1 MRGLGPIRRGG
12 LPLALLAAAPIA
24 CAATPSFDGT
34 LYRGPDVA
42 FRVSPLPASWRRVS
56 LAAADLAF
64 RDDAHDA
71 SVLINSRCTPSDRD
85 APLVALTEHLLIGTT
100 DRAIVREE
108 TIPFDAREARHT
120 VLSARLDGVQMEY
133 DIFILKKDGCVFDL
147 VYVARPDAAKGA
159 GGAAEFERFV
169 LGFHTVGGPG

>member
-42 FRVSPLPASWRRVS
+42 FRVSPLPASWRRV
-56 LAAADLAF
+56 
-64 RDDAHDA
+64 
-71 SVLINSRCTPSDRD
+71 SDRD